1 MRCVL
6 CDRRKARRHCPA
18 KGNSICTQCCGEKRV
33 LEIPC
38 PEICEYLQI
47 GRKHEEE
54 EYGRL
59 LRIANANHPE
69 RNGRVIQSYYEVA
82 AHLEYTLAK
91 ERLSSRQLT
100 DQDAVQALDLL
111 IETYKTEENGILFE
125 KTSDNLRIDALRR
138 ELRTVIESY
147 RNPKGKGQAG
157 VVDPKEVRLPL
168 HAAMDCLKFL
178 RDMAKGH
185 VEERISPAGFLNLLA
200 RIIPRESGSRTADD
214 CSLFL

>member
-6 CDRRKARRHCPA
+6 CDQRKAKRNCPA
-18 KGNSICTQCCGEKRV
+18 KENSICAQCCGEKRV
-33 LEIPC
+33 LEIAC
-38 PEICEYLQI
+38 PESCEYLQI
-47 GRKHEEE
+47 GRKYEEE

-59 LRIANANHPE
+59 LRNSNAAHPE
-69 RNGRVIQSYYEVA
+69 RNNRVIQNYYEVA

-91 ERLSSRQLT
+91 ERLSSRQMT

-111 IETYKTEENGILFE
+111 IETYQTEENGIFFE

-147 RNPKGKGQAG
+147 RNPKGKGHEG

-168 HAAMDCLKFL
+168 HAAMDCLEFI
-178 RDMAKGH
+178 RDMGKGSI
-185 VEERISPAGFLNLLA
+185 EERRLPASLLNLLA
-200 RIIPRESGSRTADD
+200 RIIPRTSESRAAGS
-214 CSLFL
+214 SIIIP